1 MRLDVNIDEVREVL
15 ENVGHG
21 GELIAALWASY
32 FIIYSWLLIVLET
45 RFKNVF
51 D

>member
-1 MRLDVNIDEVREVL
+1 MRCELVVIGMRLDVNIDEVREVL

-32 FIIYSWLLIVLET
+32 FIIYS
-45 RFKNVF
+45 
-51 D
+51 